1 MKLEKREIKKE
12 WQPEKIDL
20 LQLFNA
26 RCDEAAR
33 LTAELRKES
42 IDEDTADAVRKSLN
56 SITEEA
62 EKIAS
67 LLDNWDKPAAEPD
80 GGERAFNPLATMEM
94 RTLGSMDFS
103 SGKNHIQ
110 TKKEVLQICIMQILK
125 KKNASFRQVY
135 RKEGRGRYFQHGR
148 CYPYYNYGTVCYR
161 KSARRVL

>member
-1 MKLEKREIKKE
+1 MAAG
-12 WQPEKIDL
+12 KIDL

-80 GGERAFNPLATMEM
+80 GGARAFNPLATMEM
-94 RTLGSMDFS
+94 RTLEEWTFQAEINHFQQ
-103 SGKNHIQ
+103 KN
-110 TKKEVLQICIMQILK
+110 EVIIL
-125 KKNASFRQVY
+125 
-135 RKEGRGRYFQHGR
+135 
-148 CYPYYNYGTVCYR
+148 
-161 KSARRVL
+161 